1 MEENLEH
8 GFDAGAES
16 GDTGGVYDVDSI
28 ADLLVGEDGGEDAG
42 EQAEGEGV
50 DNKVD
55 AVTEEPAEGEA
66 GEDPQPDTVPEVPMP
81 EGWDDAMWQGL
92 SPDVRSAVH
101 AREQAHAQAI
111 AQVQA
116 EQQAAKQQQEQFAIA
131 ANAQIQQA
139 LATMR
144 QIVEGEYGSVDWN
157 GLAKADPATYIQLQ
171 QAYNSRMNAIQRIQQ
186 GVAQQVKQYE
196 AARAHDAQ
204 KEMAAEF
211 ATVQPEIKAL
221 IGAGYDG
228 KAFAAD
234 MAQYMAEQGCP
245 AHVIN
250 GLTRGYEVKLIAKAM
265 LYDKMMTNRAAAA
278 KKVAE
283 APKVQ
288 APRGAAPAENG
299 RAAKARALLNK
310 HPDSTDALASLF
322 EATM

>member
-16 GDTGGVYDVDSI
+16 GDPSGVYDVDSI
-28 ADLLVGEDGGEDAG
+28 AELLVGEDGGEDAE

-50 DNKVD
+50 DNEVD
-55 AVTEEPAEGEA
+55 AAAEEPAEGET

-81 EGWDDAMWQGL
+81 EGWDDTMWQGL

-196 AARAHDAQ
+196 AARVQDAQ